1 MTTDQ
6 RKAQLA
12 VGVDATGARAGFDQ
26 VKAGAK
32 DMAQAVAQ
40 AGQQGAK
47 GLDGIG
53 AGGDGAAQK
62 LDKATRS
69 MIGSVQRATAA
80 MESGGRGTA
89 QYLETLAKQ
98 RGANVDVLKPYL
110 DEMRKV
116 EAAQQAATKSLGT
129 MGISAGQTAAALRSV
144 PAQFTDIITSLQGG
158 QAPMTV
164 LLQQG
169 GQLKDMFG
177 GAGAAAKALGG
188 YVLGMINP
196 FTLAAGAV
204 GVLGFAYSQG
214 SAESKE
220 FNKTLIMTGGVAG
233 VTSGQLSAMSQ
244 SLSSFGAT
252 QGKVADSLNL
262 FAQAG
267 ISGATSLQRFTL
279 AAVQLEK
286 VGGAAVGET
295 AKAFA
300 ELGRTPLEASI
311 KLNASMNYL
320 TASTYEHIKALTD
333 QGKMTQAAAVA
344 QNAYSDAIES
354 RTSGLANNLGFLERA
369 WTGIGDVAKWSWDKM
384 LDVGR
389 EDSLEQKLKKA
400 RDQLD
405 TLAKIRDLD
414 SGRGGQLSALDAVR
428 EKKTQGDSNAMSRTV
443 LRQMENATAEAER
456 AKTVKAMAE
465 WDKQGNQF
473 LSEKLKLEREIT
485 KARNEG
491 AEAGKTQAQIEERVA
506 AIREKYRDK
515 SKGPVGDPFA
525 ADRSAAKE
533 WAQYYEAFTDLT
545 DKATAKTE
553 GLSAA
558 QLKLQ
563 QYLVSPAYANA
574 TEDMRQLVL
583 QQAYGAVAAE
593 DLAKSQATLAKSHA
607 EFSNARNAELVRS
620 GAEVAALEGRAQ
632 ALEDEV
638 LAYGLGKEAVAAM
651 TIARLEERKAILQQF
666 EGSEQQIQLIEQEI
680 AARQRLAKA
689 QDSLN
694 AKEASANAAKKAQE
708 DWARAAERIEQSI
721 TDSLMR
727 GFESGKG
734 FAENLR
740 DTVVNMFKT
749 MVLRPVVEVGV
760 RGSLSLLGM
769 GGVSGVASA
778 ADALGGASTAA
789 NGFSGLGGLSALGGL
804 TKWFTDFGGSATSA
818 IIKGGELAY
827 SAGFESIGSSMMG
840 LAEAGNFSAM
850 ANGLNMVG
858 DGLGYLNAAVA
869 ASQGRWGAAAGSAI
883 GTYFGGPIGA
893 AIGNAVGEHIDQAF
907 GGGHEYTTGTGISG
921 TFNRQGFM
929 GRNYQDWRNDGG
941 SIKAF
946 GVFGPSLQTSSSSS
960 GTNYSALDAGTA
972 KGLSKA
978 FLSVQ
983 GQTAAFAATLGLS
996 ADNILN
1002 FSKDIRLALGAD
1014 AEANKKAIEKL
1025 LTGIADDLARTVL
1038 DSQYIREGEAAAS
1051 TLARLAS
1058 SLSAVNASFDVLG
1071 KSPLLTGQAGGDAAS
1086 QLVDLLGGLDK
1097 FTTTTLSY
1105 YQAFYTEAERNAK
1118 TAEQLSA
1125 SFASL
1130 GVAVP
1135 DSLQAYRDL
1144 VNAQDV
1150 NTDAGRQMFVALMG
1164 LSGAFAT
1171 VTNAAT
1177 AASSALVKAMNF
1189 STYAD
1194 YAAAAAGAGLTPTP
1208 RFAAGGMHA
1217 GGLRIVGEDG
1227 PELEATGPSRI
1238 WNDAQLRSVLDGGGQ
1253 NATASELSALRSDF
1267 RAQSRS
1273 QVSINA
1279 RILKLFELWDA
1290 NGMPEVRTV

>member
-6 RKAQLA
+6 RKTQLA
-12 VGVDATGARAGFDQ
+12 VGVDATGARVGFDQ

-262 FAQAG
+262 FAQSG

-300 ELGRTPLEASI
+300 ELGRSPLEASI

-405 TLAKIRDLD
+405 TLAKIRELD

-485 KARNEG
+485 KARDEG

-506 AIREKYRDK
+506 VIREKYRDK

-545 DKATAKTE
+545 DKATAKTD

-607 EFSNARNAELVRS
+607 EFANARNAELVRS

-689 QDSLN
+689 QDTLN

-708 DWARAAERIEQSI
+708 DWMRAAERIEQSI

-734 FAENLR
+734 FIENLR
-740 DTVVNMFKT
+740 DTVVNTFKT
-749 MVLRPVVEVGV
+749 MVLRPVISAIVSPVAGALAGGFGLSGQAAAAQSGGALGAVGDA
-760 RGSLSLLGM
+760 GSAIN
-769 GGVSGVASA
+769 GVSV
-778 ADALGGASTAA
+778 
-789 NGFSGLGGLSALGGL
+789 LSSMKGWL
-804 TKWFTDFGGSATSA
+804 TDFGGGVASQVSKLGNYLSGFSNSTVAEWGNGLMDNASA
-818 IIKGGELAY
+818 IGGYAQT
-827 SAGFESIGSSMMG
+827 
-840 LAEAGNFSAM
+840 AGNA
-850 ANGLNMVG
+850 
-858 DGLGYLNAAVA
+858 LGYINAAVA
-869 ASQGRWGAAAGSAI
+869 ASQGKWGQAI
-883 GTYFGGPIGA
+883 GAGVGTFFFGPLGG
-893 AIGNAVGEHIDQAF
+893 AIGGALGSFVDGAF
-907 GGGHEYTTGTGISG
+907 SGGSEYTTGTGISG

-929 GRNYQDWRNDGG
+929 GQNYQDWRNDGSSG
-941 SIKAF
+941 LF
-946 GVFGPSLQTSSSSS
+946 GIGKGSSSS
-960 GTNYSALDAGTA
+960 GTNYSAMDAGTA

-1014 AEANKKAIEKL
+1014 AEANKKAIENL

-1208 RFAAGGMHA
+1208 RFAAGGMHS

-1238 WNDAQLRSVLDGGGQ
+1238 WNDAQLRSAIDGGGQ

-1279 RILKLFELWDA
+1279 RILKLFELWDT